1 MAGDTGLG
9 HTDESCVVRI
19 VGVAELIIG
28 TSDHSAEVESQETEI
43 YHDGVLDARS
53 TDRGALERSGRRC
66 RTSS

>member
-28 TSDHSAEVESQETEI
+28 TSDHSAEVESQ
-43 YHDGVLDARS
+43 G
-53 TDRGALERSGRRC
+53 DRNLP
-66 RTSS
+66 